1 MKSKPNN
8 KLSLK
13 EYIFLAICLLIFF
26 LAGLYLNFGGTIPT
40 DNTLVFASLG
50 AVIIAIPIVLYVLK
64 KLNDGQE

>member
-13 EYIFLAICLLIFF
+13 EYIFLATCLLIFF

-40 DNTLVFASLG
+40 DNTLIFASLG
-50 AVIIAIPIVLYVLK
+50 GVIVAIPIVIYI
-64 KLNDGQE
+64 LNNIE

>member
-8 KLSLK
+8 RLSLK

-40 DNTLVFASLG
+40 DNTLVFTSIG

-64 KLNDGQE
+64 KLNDEQE

>member
-26 LAGLYLNFGGTIPT
+26 LAGLYLNFGATIPK
-40 DNTLVFASLG
+40 DNTLIFASIG

-64 KLNDGQE
+64 KLNEEQD